1 LDYGHISFIEL
12 LQILLWGIHWV
23 AAINSRICR
32 SCLGALLLLGFEQ
45 TEAMQSAKSFCEC
58 VSHPFSH
65 ISTPSA
71 CEQFNYSLFALHV
84 LVWGFF
90 FLSLFWVPRSSWF
103 PWPSSPSLLGF
114 VELAHIMT
122 KPCRDRKLN
131 SWETIMSEVHWS
143 ALDALLYLT
152 TSDQLSP
159 DIFLVL
165 ATNWRSDFNHHVHEV
180 LEFPLL

>member
-1 LDYGHISFIEL
+1 
-12 LQILLWGIHWV
+12 
-23 AAINSRICR
+23 
-32 SCLGALLLLGFEQ
+32 LGFEQ

-58 VSHPFSH
+58 VSHPFLH

-71 CEQFNYSLFALHV
+71 CEQFSYSLFALHV
-84 LVWGFF
+84 LVLGFF
-90 FLSLFWVPRSSWF
+90 FLSLFWVPHSSWF
-103 PWPSSPSLLGF
+103 PWSNSPSLLGF

-122 KPCRDRKLN
+122 KPCCDRKLN
-131 SWETIMSEVHWS
+131 SWGTIMSEVHWS

-165 ATNWRSDFNHHVHEV
+165 ATNW
-180 LEFPLL
+180 